1 MLNPFPDLLA
11 FSLLAPFF
19 LRVVLGISYARFG
32 YLKLIRNRVP
42 KTGFFEKDNLKPEII
57 LVLAVGLFEAV
68 GGVLLIV
75 GLFTQIASLLLG
87 IIVLGAI
94 AVKLRN
100 RAAPSNELGYHILL
114 FVATFSLLFSGA
126 GAFAIDLPL

>member
-11 FSLLAPFF
+11 LSLLAPFL
-19 LRVVLGISYARFG
+19 LRIVLGISYARFG
-32 YLKLIRNRVP
+32 YLKLIKSGVT
-42 KTGFFEKDNLKPEII
+42 KISFFEKDYLKPEI
-57 LVLAVGLFEAV
+57 LFVPVVGLLEAI
-68 GGVLLIV
+68 GGILLVI
-75 GLFTQIASLLLG
+75 GLFTQVASLFLS

-94 AVKLRN
+94 AVKLRGG
-100 RAAPSNELGYHILL
+100 ATLSNIGYHALL